1 MKKISGGYLSIIRQ
15 TMLCLPGVTE
25 GTCFG
30 TETFYVSKKLLARM
44 KEDNETLVV
53 FTPDRDEWT
62 NKDESIFFV
71 TDHYR
76 NYPFVLVSLS
86 KVKKSDLSQILN
98 EAWKN
103 RAGKKLL
110 NLARK

>member
-1 MKKISGGYLSIIRQ
+1 MPG
-15 TMLCLPGVTE
+15 LPGVTE

-30 TETFYVSKKLLARM
+30 TPAFYVSKKLLARM

-53 FTPDRDEWT
+53 HTPDRDEWT
-62 NKDESIFFV
+62 VKDESTFFI

-76 NYPFVLVSLS
+76 NYPTVLVRLS
-86 KVKKSDLSQILN
+86 KVKKSDLLQILT
-98 EAWKN
+98 EAWKS

-110 NLARK
+110 KLPER